1 MGKGRSK
8 WLLQTLVRYKSA
20 SKLQFTVKT
29 VLETFIWTQ
38 IEDQRQQ
45 EDPDLILVDERNQQ
59 PEVGNLVHVDQRQ
72 EDRHLSLFDQILA
85 YHDQRRQAEGLNRWE
100 ILVVLLLVFA
110 CVGPVLPVV
119 AMVVKLLTE
128 TREEE
133 EGE

>member
-1 MGKGRSK
+1 M
-8 WLLQTLVRYKSA
+8 
-20 SKLQFTVKT
+20 KT

-59 PEVGNLVHVDQRQ
+59 PEGGNLVLVDQRQ
-72 EDRHLSLFDQILA
+72 EDRHLSVVDQILA
-85 YHDQRRQAEGLNRWE
+85 YHDQRRQAEGLNWWE

-110 CVGPVLPVV
+110 CVGPVLPIV

-133 EGE
+133 ERE

>member
-1 MGKGRSK
+1 MGKGRS
-8 WLLQTLVRYKSA
+8 QETSA
-20 SKLQFTVKT
+20 DSG
-29 VLETFIWTQ
+29 Q

-59 PEVGNLVHVDQRQ
+59 PEVENLVLVDQRQ
-72 EDRHLSLFDQILA
+72 EERHFSLFEQILA
-85 YHDQRRQAEGLNRWE
+85 YHDQRRQAAGRQAGLNRWE
-100 ILVVLLLVFA
+100 ILVVVLLVFA

-133 EGE
+133 EG

>member
-1 MGKGRSK
+1 M
-8 WLLQTLVRYKSA
+8 
-20 SKLQFTVKT
+20 KT

-59 PEVGNLVHVDQRQ
+59 PEVGNLVLVDQRQ
-72 EDRHLSLFDQILA
+72 EDLVLVEQGREDRHISLFDQILA

-110 CVGPVLPVV
+110 CVGPVLPAV
-119 AMVVKLLTE
+119 AMVVKLFTE
-128 TREEE
+128 KREEE

>member
-1 MGKGRSK
+1 MGRKPWGKDAPKR
-8 WLLQTLVRYKSA
+8 LLQTL
-20 SKLQFTVKT
+20 
-29 VLETFIWTQ
+29 

-59 PEVGNLVHVDQRQ
+59 PEVGNLVLVDQRQ
-72 EDRHLSLFDQILA
+72 EDLVLVDQRQEERHLGLFEQILA
-85 YHDQRRQAEGLNRWE
+85 YHDQRRQAAGRQAGLNRWE
-100 ILVVLLLVFA
+100 ILVVVLLVFA

>member
-1 MGKGRSK
+1 MGKGRS
-8 WLLQTLVRYKSA
+8 QETSA
-20 SKLQFTVKT
+20 DSG
-29 VLETFIWTQ
+29 Q

-59 PEVGNLVHVDQRQ
+59 LEVGNLVLVDQRQEDPVLVDQRQENLVLVDQRQ

-100 ILVVLLLVFA
+100 VLVVLLLVFA

>member
-1 MGKGRSK
+1 M
-8 WLLQTLVRYKSA
+8 
-20 SKLQFTVKT
+20 
-29 VLETFIWTQ
+29 
-38 IEDQRQQ
+38 
-45 EDPDLILVDERNQQ
+45 
-59 PEVGNLVHVDQRQ
+59 GNLVLVDQRQ
-72 EDRHLSLFDQILA
+72 EDRHISLFDQILA
-85 YHDQRRQAEGLNRWE
+85 YHDQRRQAALAEGLNRWE